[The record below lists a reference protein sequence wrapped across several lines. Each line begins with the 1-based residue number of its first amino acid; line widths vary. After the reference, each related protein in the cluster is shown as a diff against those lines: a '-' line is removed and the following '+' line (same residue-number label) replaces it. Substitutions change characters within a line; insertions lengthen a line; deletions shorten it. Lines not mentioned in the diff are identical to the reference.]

1 MAVLINDW
9 GSPGSSLSIDGRG
22 LFAWREQGRK
32 IPGNF
37 SNLLIC
43 LVVCSATC
51 KKYALKEA
59 IWNTQHNKSMVIPLI
74 LCDVVASCQFPI
86 SCIVQ
91 QTIIQNISFFPSEYK
106 YLCGPSTC
114 KVIALDLF
122 CTVGAGR
129 RPLNTSLAL
138 SNLPTLCQPWPC
150 ALLRPSPH
158 LLQACGILRCFC
170 GCVCTVHTWYLFL
183 RTCRILGSKYLH

>member
-1 MAVLINDW
+1 
-9 GSPGSSLSIDGRG
+9 
-22 LFAWREQGRK
+22 
-32 IPGNF
+32 
-37 SNLLIC
+37 
-43 LVVCSATC
+43 
-51 KKYALKEA
+51 
-59 IWNTQHNKSMVIPLI
+59 MVIPLI
-74 LCDVVASCQFPI
+74 LRDVVASCQFPTN
-86 SCIVQ
+86 CIVQ

-150 ALLRPSPH
+150 ALLRPSPPPVASLWNSSLLLRLCVYCAYLISFFAH
-158 LLQACGILRCFC
+158 LQNTWFQIFTLKNTEKHPKQVKYALFC
-170 GCVCTVHTWYLFL
+170 GQSGKIYT
-183 RTCRILGSKYLH
+183 

>member
-74 LCDVVASCQFPI
+74 LRDVVASCQFPTN
-86 SCIVQ
+86 CIVQ
-91 QTIIQNISFFPSEYK
+91 QTIIQNISFFPFEYK

-138 SNLPTLCQPWPC
+138 SNLNQHFVNLAPYCDLPQLLQPPHLRFVREI
-150 ALLRPSPH
+150 LLRLCAS
-158 LLQACGILRCFC
+158 
-170 GCVCTVHTWYLFL
+170 T
-183 RTCRILGSKYLH
+183 